1 MSRNLFG
8 RWFAGGHGFVGIRP
22 SSLVLAQGFSRR
34 FSRVTVLLAIPL
46 FRTPWDFIA
55 LANVPAGA
63 PPGPVVPNTFSTP
76 HWCFNRG
83 VAGERSRFIA
93 TASAISS
100 NHSDEIYPCS
110 KTWLPHLFW
119 HQFALYIK
127 CTRSLRSGL
136 LHTGRCDFLQLVV
149 VRAGA
154 KPAACTDPS
163 DMIEELQKL

>member
-1 MSRNLFG
+1 
-8 RWFAGGHGFVGIRP
+8 
-22 SSLVLAQGFSRR
+22 
-34 FSRVTVLLAIPL
+34 
-46 FRTPWDFIA
+46 
-55 LANVPAGA
+55 
-63 PPGPVVPNTFSTP
+63 
-76 HWCFNRG
+76 
-83 VAGERSRFIA
+83 
-93 TASAISS
+93 
-100 NHSDEIYPCS
+100 
-110 KTWLPHLFW
+110 LPHLFW